1 METAEILHGQL
12 IIGPAGSGKT
22 TYCRYVF
29 EHLQN
34 ISNRE
39 VILVNLDPDNNPN
52 LSIRYQIDISDLIK
66 LSDVMQKEK
75 LGPNGSFLFC
85 MDFLEKNL
93 EWLQQRIYE
102 EYLKAKQKI
111 LIEKLDR
118 RRPYI
123 LFDCPGQIELY
134 TNYPVFKNIVAALLN
149 YNIVHNRIEAS
160 TINMVDSHY
169 ANDPGKFI
177 SVVLN
182 SLLSMLHIE
191 SPFINVLSKADL
203 MEKYGET
210 DFGIN
215 FYSSYLPLDVKDPIS
230 LAKIIN
236 SADFANGFNMD
247 SSSDYRI
254 PKADFEASKYGNFM

>member
-22 TYCRYVF
+22 TYCRYVL

-149 YNIVHNRIEAS
+149 YKYCSQQSSSSNSKTIQTKLELRLV

-203 MEKYGET
+203 ME
-210 DFGIN
+210 
-215 FYSSYLPLDVKDPIS
+215 
-230 LAKIIN
+230 
-236 SADFANGFNMD
+236 
-247 SSSDYRI
+247 
-254 PKADFEASKYGNFM
+254 